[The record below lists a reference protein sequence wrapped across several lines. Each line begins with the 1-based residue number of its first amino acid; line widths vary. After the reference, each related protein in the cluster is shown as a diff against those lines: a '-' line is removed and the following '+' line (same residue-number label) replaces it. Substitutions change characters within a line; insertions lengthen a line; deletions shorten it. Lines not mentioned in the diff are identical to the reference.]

1 MERARA
7 EFAAARFSVVLV
19 TFGSAEGA
27 AAWLRETGSQ
37 LRLLRDPHR
46 ALYTQ
51 LGLPRS
57 VSRAWSRAT
66 LHWCASQQAA
76 GREAGPAT
84 PPGWQDGDHLQMGG
98 NFRLQQQMLTWFP
111 LFCEKQ
117 SGNKRSFN
125 CMSLSIIGLSPACSA
140 RAGGWCWPG
149 PAAPRWTGPPSSQS
163 YNSDPS

>member
-27 AAWLRETGSQ
+27 AAWLQETGSE
-37 LRLLRDPHR
+37 LRLVRDPDR

-57 VSRAWSRAT
+57 VSRAWSTAT

-98 NFRLQQQMLTWFP
+98 NFSLQCPSGRLVLARPSSTAVDRPSVQSVLQQL
-111 LFCEKQ
+111 
-117 SGNKRSFN
+117 
-125 CMSLSIIGLSPACSA
+125 
-140 RAGGWCWPG
+140 
-149 PAAPRWTGPPSSQS
+149 
-163 YNSDPS
+163 